1 MAWMQRLNMRTRMLW
16 HRSRA
21 DDRLTAEL
29 DHHIEAQ
36 TAENIAAGMSA
47 GEAGAAALRAFGNP
61 GLVREQARATWSW
74 NWVERLG
81 RDVRIGLRTL
91 ARAPGFTL
99 IAVLVMALGIG
110 ANVTIFAVVR
120 AVLLNPLPF
129 RDPGQ
134 LVAVY
139 EHSNKNST
147 SYLPVAGASFLD
159 WQRAAKGVAELA
171 LVDAWEQY
179 NVSAAGGQLPE
190 KIDAGWCSWNFFRRW
205 G

>member
-1 MAWMQRLNMRTRMLW
+1 MAWMQRMKMRATMLLDRGRAGD
-16 HRSRA
+16 RS
-21 DDRLTAEL
+21 TAEL

-36 TAENIAAGMSA
+36 TAENIAAGMSV
-47 GEAGAAALRAFGNP
+47 GEARAAALRTFGNR

-81 RDVRIGLRTL
+81 RDIRIGMRTL
-91 ARAPGFTL
+91 ARAPGFTM

-110 ANVTIFAVVR
+110 ENVTIFAVVR

-139 EHSNKNST
+139 EHNKPNTT
-147 SYLPVAGASFLD
+147 SYLPVAGASFSTGNG
-159 WQRAAKGVAELA
+159 WQRARPIWRWWMPGSNTTSRQREGSCRKR
-171 LVDAWEQY
+171 
-179 NVSAAGGQLPE
+179 STRAGARGT
-190 KIDAGWCSWNFFRRW
+190 SSRRW
-205 G
+205 E

>member
-1 MAWMQRLNMRTRMLW
+1 LIIT
-16 HRSRA
+16 SK
-21 DDRLTAEL
+21 
-29 DHHIEAQ
+29 AQ
-36 TAENIAAGMSA
+36 TAKKIATGMSA
-47 GEAGAAALRAFGNP
+47 GEARAAALRAFGNP
-61 GLVREQARATWSW
+61 GLVGEQARATWSW

-99 IAVLVMALGIG
+99 IAVLMMALGIG

-139 EHSNKNST
+139 EHNKPNTT

-159 WQRAAKGVAELA
+159 WQRAAKGRGR
-171 LVDAWEQY
+171 Y
-179 NVSAAGGQLPE
+179 GAGGCLGAILRLGRGRAASRKDHRGLVLVE
-190 KIDAGWCSWNFFRRW
+190 LLLDAGSDAGAGAHVCRER
-205 G
+205 